1 MVVGLLCQEK
11 NRLAEAY
18 DLAIR
23 ELSRTL
29 SVLNARIAELPGDK
43 DERLRQA
50 GDSAR
55 AGLEQARKALERHR
69 EEHGC

>member
-1 MVVGLLCQEK
+1 MCHERV
-11 NRLAEAY
+11 RLAGDYES
-18 DLAIR
+18 AIR